1 MFQIWLFFQ
10 TSWCALMIWKYSLSS
25 LSLIWLLN
33 CLSVAYWHHAV
44 YMQLTGLNIILYF
57 FKCISINYQLSIKL
71 VNKTNH
77 TIWTITIHFRFNKL
91 FLGDEFI
98 YFGDEIANLMIY
110 DSIWRNIHKIINYNS
125 LKNYYKQLELVQ
137 KIFNY
142 LP

>member
-25 LSLIWLLN
+25 LCFFSLLN
-33 CLSVAYWHHAV
+33 CLSVTYWHHAV
-44 YMQLTGLNIILYF
+44 DIQLTRLNIILYF
-57 FKCISINYQLSIKL
+57 SKCISINYQLSIKL
-71 VNKTNH
+71 VNKINH
-77 TIWTITIHFRFNKL
+77 TVWTIPIHFRFNKL